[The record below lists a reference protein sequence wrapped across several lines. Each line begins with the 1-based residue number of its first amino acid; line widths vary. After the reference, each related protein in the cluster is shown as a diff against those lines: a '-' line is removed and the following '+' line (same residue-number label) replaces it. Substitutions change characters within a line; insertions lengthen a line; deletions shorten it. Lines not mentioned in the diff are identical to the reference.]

1 MGLWG
6 RNGIVGVEL
15 DSRMLRA
22 VEVKG
27 KSSKPCVVG
36 AGRVQVPEGAVSD
49 GVVNDANAV
58 GKALQKLWQE
68 AKLGSRRVALG
79 IFNRSVLVRM
89 ITFSRLPEEKLKKAL
104 HLQAGEYLPVPVSQ
118 MVLDFAV
125 VGSVDNER
133 LNEVLLVAAGREEL
147 TAGLQALLHGKLA
160 PVVVDASPL
169 ALPRILP
176 PAKRQGTTA
185 IVDLA
190 KGTSSIVIAAN
201 GMPRFARMLPVSLQQ
216 CLKSLGVATGGN
228 GRHVKFVA
236 AAAEKNTE
244 EDVYV
249 RHWSKMVAREIK
261 ISLGYYVRHDRFREV
276 DRLVL
281 SGRGAGVTGLASL
294 LQEELQLPTE
304 VAVPQA
310 AVSVQGELS
319 VDLSQPEFAVSMGLA
334 LRGLEV

>member
-1 MGLWG
+1 
-6 RNGIVGVEL
+6 
-15 DSRMLRA
+15 
-22 VEVKG
+22 
-27 KSSKPCVVG
+27 
-36 AGRVQVPEGAVSD
+36 
-49 GVVNDANAV
+49 
-58 GKALQKLWQE
+58 
-68 AKLGSRRVALG
+68 
-79 IFNRSVLVRM
+79 
-89 ITFSRLPEEKLKKAL
+89 
-104 HLQAGEYLPVPVSQ
+104 